1 MPASKSWQPKWISA
15 CMEDIGGVSS
25 WLAAKIYLLFLLG
38 SACIYV
44 ALALN
49 QSSIGVW
56 EEYFPRQ
63 PVEQFVD
70 LGTAKHI
77 RSDEWNTQTPWVL
90 GQVTSGFRS
99 NNMSIGGEGSPL
111 IASVPVYSPIMVGQ
125 PKFYGFFLFEK
136 DYGFSWLWAYKTFA
150 LLASCFYLL
159 FLVNGKRWQF
169 AVLGSIWVYCSAF
182 TQWWFSSNLPEQLTA
197 LFVGLIGAMLLVDAK
212 TTRAIVAAVFFLWFG
227 AFNSLLHA
235 YPPFQIPMIYLG
247 LAVVFGYFADGAV
260 GNSGRHAITRQHLI
274 SLAIFIV
281 LAVSSS
287 LYYLI
292 EARPAIDAMR
302 ATVYPG
308 DRVSLPGT
316 VSILKA
322 FAGSFQVAASEETQ
336 YPVGFGNASEAS
348 AYMSYPCLLFLVAG
362 KSLLAKGNR
371 VVAAILLVWMLFLV
385 WICVPVP
392 LGLSVLG
399 FKYSP
404 PERAIVGLGLAS
416 IFLVIIFA
424 QRVRDGRISG
434 VGTLKKWITFAV
446 GLIFFTCLAIK
457 ARELDPRFFTYPRI
471 LMGLTLFGCIHFAAF
486 TGKPVWLI
494 PVVLVV
500 GLNLSVNPL
509 LSGLSSVIDKP
520 VLVAARA
527 QTYEQ
532 NNRWAVVGSFVLSQG
547 LKAQGLDVVTGS
559 QITPTPEYSRV
570 FDPTGRYEE
579 VWNRYAHIVLESKPG
594 LMRPQFTLVQP
605 DMYVIRLDVC
615 GPELDALGVTRM
627 AYAESVPEK
636 DKRCLSP
643 LNSPRGTGVQLYERT
658 SRQQ

>member
-1 MPASKSWQPKWISA
+1 MSASKFLQPKRLSA
-15 CMEDIGGVSS
+15 YMADNGGASS
-25 WLAAKIYLLFLLG
+25 WLAAKIFLFSLLG
-38 SACIYV
+38 AAFIYV
-44 ALALN
+44 AFALN

-63 PVEQFVD
+63 PVEQLVD

-90 GQVTSGFRS
+90 GQVTSGFRA
-99 NNMSIGGEGSPL
+99 NNISIGGEDSPL
-111 IASVPVYSPIMVGQ
+111 IASVPVYSPVMVGQ
-125 PKFYGFFLFEK
+125 PKFYGFFLFRK

-169 AVLGSIWVYCSAF
+169 AALGAVWVYCSSF
-182 TQWWFSSNLPEQLTA
+182 TQWWFSSNLPEQLIA
-197 LFVGLIGAMLLVDAK
+197 LFVGLIGALLLIEAK
-212 TTRAIVAAVFFLWFG
+212 TTRAMVVGVLFLWFG

-247 LAVVFGYFADGAV
+247 LAIVFGCFADGV
-260 GNSGRHAITRQHLI
+260 GGNSGRHAITKRHL
-274 SLAIFIV
+274 LGFAIFAV
-281 LAVSSS
+281 LTVSSS
-287 LYYLI
+287 LYFLI

-322 FAGSFQVAASEETQ
+322 FAGSFQVATSEETQ

-348 AYMSYPCLLFLVAG
+348 AYMVYPCLLFLVAG

-371 VVAAILLVWMLFLV
+371 VVAAILLVWMLFLA
-385 WICVPVP
+385 WICMPVS
-392 LGLSVLG
+392 LGLSALG

-416 IFLVIIFA
+416 ILLVIMFA
-424 QRVRDGRISG
+424 QRMRDGRISG
-434 VGTLKKWITFAV
+434 VGALKKWITFAI
-446 GLIFFTCLAIK
+446 GFIFFAYLAVK

-471 LMGLTLFGCIHFAAF
+471 FIGLTLFGSMHFAAF

-494 PVVLVV
+494 PVVLVA
-500 GLNLSVNPL
+500 GMNLSVNPL

-527 QTYEQ
+527 QTYDQ
-532 NNRWAVVGSFVLSQG
+532 SNRWAVVGSFVLSQG
-547 LKAQGLDVVTGS
+547 LKAQGLDVITGS

-643 LNSPRGTGVQLYERT
+643 LNTPRGTGVQLYKRT
-658 SRQQ
+658 SRHQ